1 MMPFICRQVNLIP
14 CDRPQDLYAEVA
26 NLVEK
31 RRIADAA
38 AGNDTALQLEGNCS
52 YSMLL

>member
-1 MMPFICRQVNLIP
+1 MFYCCSHDRQVNLIP
-14 CDRPQDLYAEVA
+14 CERPQDLYAEVA

-38 AGNDTALQLEGNCS
+38 EGNEIASQLEGIS
-52 YSMLL
+52 LSEH